1 MNGRT
6 VILNP
11 TRPENAKRR
20 EFILESLRT
29 SGLEWCEEIEEN
41 RIVINYH
48 GQPKHTTRTSP
59 ARRKLPLPPPVT
71 LDKCLR
77 SRFNC
82 DGDSIEYWDEMVRL
96 AAERESIAVDRI
108 RIRTKWETEQWTE
121 AWAVL
126 VSDHL
131 AVNRA
136 DGYWTIT
143 HRGTGLA
150 ASTAST
156 MKDAVRIA
164 RAVATWPEW
173 AMLRG
178 KDDITPEFRRKAN
191 EAFKAVAA

>member
-1 MNGRT
+1 MTGRT

-11 TRPENAKRR
+11 TRPDSVKRR
-20 EFILESLRT
+20 EFVLESLRT
-29 SGLEWCEEIEEN
+29 SGLEWSEEIEEN
-41 RIVINYH
+41 RIVITYH
-48 GQPKHTTRTSP
+48 GQPKPVTRTSP
-59 ARRKLPLPPPVT
+59 VRRKLPLPPPVT
-71 LDKCLR
+71 LDRCLR

-82 DGDSIEYWDEMVRL
+82 DADSIEYWDEMIRL
-96 AAERESIAVDRI
+96 AADRETMAVDRI
-108 RIRTKWETEQWTE
+108 RIRTKWETEQSVE

-150 ASTAST
+150 AGTAST
-156 MKDAVRIA
+156 LRDAVRIA

-191 EAFKAVAA
+191 DAFKSVAA

>member
-1 MNGRT
+1 MTGRT
-6 VILNP
+6 VIQNP
-11 TRPENAKRR
+11 TRPDSVKRR

-41 RIVINYH
+41 RIVITY
-48 GQPKHTTRTSP
+48 GGVPKHHARTTP
-59 ARRKLPLPPPVT
+59 PRKLPLPPPVT

-82 DGDSIEYWDEMVRL
+82 ETDSIEYWDEMVRL
-96 AAERESIAVDRI
+96 AAERESLAVDRI
-108 RIRTKWETEQWTE
+108 RIRTKWETEQWAE

-136 DGYWTIT
+136 DGHWTIT

-150 ASTAST
+150 AGTAST
-156 MKDAVRIA
+156 MRDAIRIA
-164 RAVATWPEW
+164 GAVATWPEW
-173 AMLRG
+173 AALQG

>member
-1 MNGRT
+1 MTGQT
-6 VILNP
+6 IIMNP
-11 TRPENAKRR
+11 TRPENVKRR

-41 RIVINYH
+41 RIVISYH
-48 GQPKHTTRTSP
+48 GESKHHTRTTP
-59 ARRKLPLPPPVT
+59 PRRKLPLPPPVT

-82 DGDSIEYWDEMVRL
+82 DPDEIEYWDEMIRL
-96 AAERESIAVDRI
+96 AAERESVPVDRI
-108 RIRTKWETEQWTE
+108 RIRTKWETEQWAE

-126 VSDHL
+126 ASDHL

-150 ASTAST
+150 AGTAST
-156 MKDAVRIA
+156 LRDAVRIA

>member
-1 MNGRT
+1 MIGRT

-11 TRPENAKRR
+11 TRPDSVKRR

-29 SGLEWCEEIEEN
+29 SGLEWCEETEEN
-41 RIVINYH
+41 RIVISYH
-48 GQPKHTTRTSP
+48 GEPKHSTRTSP
-59 ARRKLPLPPPVT
+59 SRRKLPLPPPVT
-71 LDKCLR
+71 LDRCLR

-82 DGDSIEYWDEMVRL
+82 DADSIEYWDEMIRL
-96 AAERESIAVDRI
+96 AAERESVAVDRI
-108 RIRTKWETEQWTE
+108 RIRTKWETEQWVE

-150 ASTAST
+150 AGTAST
-156 MKDAVRIA
+156 MRNAVRLA
-164 RAVATWPEW
+164 RAVAPWPEW
-173 AMLRG
+173 AILRG

>member
-11 TRPENAKRR
+11 SRPDSVKRR

-48 GQPKHTTRTSP
+48 GQPKHAVRTSTP
-59 ARRKLPLPPPVT
+59 RRKLPLPPPVT

-82 DGDSIEYWDEMVRL
+82 EPDDAEYWDEMIRL
-96 AAERESIAVDRI
+96 AAERESSPVDRI
-108 RIRTKWETEQWTE
+108 RIRTKWETEQWAD

-150 ASTAST
+150 AGTAST
-156 MKDAVRIA
+156 LRDAVRVA
-164 RAVATWPEW
+164 RAVAPWPEW

-178 KDDITPEFRRKAN
+178 KGDITPEFRQKAN

>member
-1 MNGRT
+1 MIGRT

-11 TRPENAKRR
+11 TRPDSVKRR
-20 EFILESLRT
+20 EFILDSLRT

-41 RIVINYH
+41 RIVISYH
-48 GQPKHTTRTSP
+48 GESKPVTRTSTP
-59 ARRKLPLPPPVT
+59 RRKLPLPPPVT

-82 DGDSIEYWDEMVRL
+82 DADSIDYWDEMIRL
-96 AAERESIAVDRI
+96 AAERESMAVDRI
-108 RIRTKWETEQWTE
+108 RIRTKWETEQWAE
-121 AWAVL
+121 AWTVL

-150 ASTAST
+150 AGTAST
-156 MKDAVRIA
+156 LRDAVRTA
-164 RAVATWPEW
+164 RAVAPWPEW
-173 AMLRG
+173 VSLRG
-178 KDDITPEFRRKAN
+178 KDDITPEFRQKAN
-191 EAFKAVAA
+191 QAFKAVAA

>member
-11 TRPENAKRR
+11 TRPDSVKRR

-29 SGLEWCEEIEEN
+29 SGLEWSEEIEEN
-41 RIVINYH
+41 RIVISYR
-48 GQPKHTTRTSP
+48 GQPKHHVRTTS
-59 ARRKLPLPPPVT
+59 RRKLPLPPPVT

-82 DGDSIEYWDEMVRL
+82 DADSIEYWDEMIRL
-96 AAERESIAVDRI
+96 AAERESMAVDRV
-108 RIRTKWETEQWTE
+108 RIRTKWETEHWTE
-121 AWAVL
+121 VWAVL

-150 ASTAST
+150 AGTAST
-156 MKDAVRIA
+156 MRDAVRVA
-164 RAVATWPEW
+164 RAVALWPEW